1 MRKLATT
8 AAAFAIAV
16 APMAGVASAQN
27 RNVLNQQG
35 GLVNVN
41 VTNVDILKNFLN
53 NSELTILNNFLNNN
67 DVSVNAPI
75 TVQAP
80 INVAANVCG
89 VAVNVLARGGP
100 SNNSCTAEQ
109 GSEALADLVISRIQQ

>member
-1 MRKLATT
+1 MRKLA
-8 AAAFAIAV
+8 IAV
-16 APMAGVASAQN
+16 AAVTITAAPLAGVSAQN

-41 VTNVDILKNFLN
+41 VTNLDLLKNFANNNEVQLLN
-53 NSELTILNNFLNNN
+53 NVT
-67 DVSVNAPI
+67 VPV

-80 INVAANVCG
+80 INIAANVCG

-100 SNNSCTAEQ
+100 SSNSCTAQQ
-109 GSEALADLVISRIQQ
+109 GSAALTDLAIKQLTNQQ